1 MHGPS
6 NEVLDAFG
14 MAEPAVRLAGGQGE
28 TWRSGA
34 VVLKRADA
42 ESAWRAE
49 VLSALPE
56 SGDFRV
62 PRPVRSQDGAWVAF
76 GWEASE
82 LLVGATDVRRQD
94 EVLTA
99 AAAFHEAVAGLPRP
113 EFIDTR
119 HDPWADGDR
128 VAWREQSV
136 DGSPAYV
143 ELVGP
148 LVAAW
153 RPVDLVAQVVQG
165 DLPGNVMFADGLP
178 PAIIDWPVYWRPPS
192 WAAAVAVADA
202 LCWYGAEPELAARW
216 AQLPEWGQMLV
227 RALIY
232 RMTTDDLAAGAAT
245 WTDARRAA
253 YAPVIELAL
262 SYVG

>member
-1 MHGPS
+1 MEEPS
-6 NEVLDAFG
+6 RRVLDAYG
-14 MAEPAVRLAGGQGE
+14 LTELPVRLAGGQGE

-42 ESAWRAE
+42 EAGWRAE

-56 SGDFRV
+56 SEDFRV
-62 PRPVRSQDGAWVAF
+62 ARPVRARDGEWVAF

-99 AAAFHEAVAGLPRP
+99 GAAFHEAVSGLPRP
-113 EFIDTR
+113 DFIDTR

-143 ELVGP
+143 ELVRP

-153 RPVDLVAQVVQG
+153 RPVELVAQVVHG

-216 AQLPEWGQMLV
+216 AHLPEWGQMLV

-232 RMTTDDLAAGAAT
+232 RMTTDDLANGAET
-245 WTDARRAA
+245 WTTTRRSA
-253 YAPVIELAL
+253 YAPVIDLAL
-262 SYVG
+262 SCSG

>member
-1 MHGPS
+1 VDGP
-6 NEVLDAFG
+6 EERVLAAFG
-14 MAEPAVRLAGGQGE
+14 VSEPAVRLVGGQGE
-28 TWRSGA
+28 TWRSGG

-42 ESAWRAE
+42 ESAWRAD

-56 SGDFRV
+56 SNAFRV
-62 PRPVRSQDGAWVAF
+62 PRPVRASGGEWVAF

-99 AAAFHEAVAGLPRP
+99 AAAFHEAVAGLSRP
-113 EFIDTR
+113 GFIDTR
-119 HDPWADGDR
+119 RDPWADGDR
-128 VAWREQSV
+128 VAWREHSI

-148 LVAAW
+148 LVDRW
-153 RPVDLVAQVVQG
+153 RPVDLVAQAVHG

-178 PAIIDWPVYWRPPS
+178 PAIIDWPVYWRPPA
-192 WAAAVAVADA
+192 WAAAVAVVDA
-202 LCWYGAEPELAARW
+202 LCWYGAEPGLAARW
-216 AQLPEWGQMLV
+216 AHLPEWGQMLI

-232 RMTTDDLAAGAAT
+232 RMTTDELAGGAAT
-245 WTDARRAA
+245 WTKARRSS
-253 YAPVIELAL
+253 YRPVIELAL
-262 SYVG
+262 SYAG

>member
-1 MHGPS
+1 MQGPS
-6 NEVLDAFG
+6 RQVLEAFNLT
-14 MAEPAVRLAGGQGE
+14 EPPFRLAGGQGE
-28 TWRSGA
+28 TWCSGA

-42 ESAWRAE
+42 EATWRAE

-62 PRPVRSQDGAWVAF
+62 ARPVRAGDGAWVAF

-99 AAAFHEAVAGLPRP
+99 AAAFHEAIAELPRP

-119 HDPWADGDR
+119 QDPWADGDR

-153 RPVDLVAQVVQG
+153 RPVDLVAQVVHG

-216 AQLPEWGQMLV
+216 AEQPEWGQMLV

-232 RMTTDDLAAGAAT
+232 RMTTDDLAGGAAT
-245 WTDARRAA
+245 WTDARRAS

-262 SYVG
+262 SYAG